1 MCDMNCQNC
10 YYKAINPAEDEGHCY
25 MFAVEPLGECRQFRM
40 SREAQQSM
48 ERELDKLTTL
58 KTC

>member
-25 MFAVEPLGECRQFRM
+25 MFAVEPSGECRQFRL

-48 ERELDKLTTL
+48 ERELAKQN
-58 KTC
+58 

>member
-10 YYKAINPAEDEGHCY
+10 YYKAINPVADEEHCY
-25 MFAVEPLGECRQFRM
+25 MFAVEPSGECRQFRM

-48 ERELDKLTTL
+48 KRELDKQN
-58 KTC
+58 